1 MQIYANVMQKNQHD
15 ETLEYA
21 FLMKSYNDQIS
32 YLLWIFIL

>member
-21 FLMKSYNDQIS
+21 FLMKSYNVGWKTVAYI
-32 YLLWIFIL
+32 